1 MTGPKLATLISLI
14 FMVPGALF
22 TLREGDWRHVYLPLF
37 LLGSMVFCV
46 AAVLYQDWSML
57 LLELIFFVINS
68 IGVWRVYF
76 KKR

>member
-1 MTGPKLATLISLI
+1 MSGPKIATLISLF
-14 FMVPGALF
+14 FMIPGALF

-37 LLGSMVFCV
+37 LMGSVVFAV

-57 LLELIFFVINS
+57 FLESIFIVINS
-68 IGVWRVYF
+68 IGVSRIYF

>member
-1 MTGPKLATLISLI
+1 MSGPKIATLISLF
-14 FMVPGALF
+14 FMIPGALF

-37 LLGSMVFCV
+37 LMGSVVFAV

-57 LLELIFFVINS
+57 FLETIFIVINS
-68 IGVWRVYF
+68 IGVYRIYF